1 MALDGKFTGVGTLA
15 LSNLPGWGLKK
26 RASAPSA
33 VGPLLQ
39 ALLTK
44 TNFAVKSTYK
54 TLDSIDL

>member
-1 MALDGKFTGVGTLA
+1 M